1 MLLLVVSLAVAL
13 IGGLIG
19 AGFGVSINVR
29 SERSNHI
36 LNALWHYL
44 ANGSLIWFFLLMLC
58 LTKIY
63 GKEGLERFADEI
75 DMWHFSA
82 VTVGISTGGCL
93 LIGAV
98 LLLAGLLKENSKPRV
113 IPCLTL
119 SLPIAIAMGYAQFK
133 LLAIDIKY
141 WVFMGIML
149 PIALIPVS
157 AYMMRRDREQRSQL
171 LER

>member
-1 MLLLVVSLAVAL
+1 MLLLVASLVAAL

-19 AGFGVSINVR
+19 AGFGASINIKSKR
-29 SERSNHI
+29 GNHI

-44 ANGSLIWFFLLMLC
+44 ANGSIIWFFLLALC

-63 GKEGLERFADEI
+63 GKVGLERFGDEI

-82 VTVGISTGGCL
+82 VTIGISTGGCL

-98 LLLAGLLKENSKPRV
+98 LLAAGLLKEASKPSV
-113 IPCLTL
+113 IPCLAL
-119 SLPIAIAMGYAQFK
+119 SLPIAMAMGYAQFS
-133 LLAIDIKY
+133 LFAISTKY
-141 WVFMGIML
+141 WIFMGIML
-149 PIALIPVS
+149 PVALIPVS
-157 AYMMRRDREQRSQL
+157 AYMMNRDREQRSQL